1 MSHSPA
7 TKLDPGQLA
16 LALLLLWGV
25 LSPSVA
31 CHSRAADIG
40 DRIDLQ
46 EVAAS
51 ILPPSLEV
59 R

>member
-1 MSHSPA
+1 MSHPPA

-31 CHSRAADIG
+31 CHSRAADVG
-40 DRIDLQ
+40 DQFDLQ
-46 EVAAS
+46 EVAAW
-51 ILPPSLEV
+51 ILPSNLEV